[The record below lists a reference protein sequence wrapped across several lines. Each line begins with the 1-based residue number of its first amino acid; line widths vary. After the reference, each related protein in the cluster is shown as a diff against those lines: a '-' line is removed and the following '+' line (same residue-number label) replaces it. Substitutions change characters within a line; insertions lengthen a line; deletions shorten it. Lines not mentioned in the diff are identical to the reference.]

1 MRVNID
7 LSSIQ
12 AKDTIIAANNRQA
25 LAIKKSIPLS
35 SGTSKMPKIFSYQSW
50 IEKFWRSHKP
60 TKEYRLLSQLELRFL
75 LKKFCKESSAKNPET
90 FIEELIK
97 CYRLCKSYGIP
108 MAEIK
113 TFPSTT
119 SKLYAELIDRYEK
132 FKNDNKCI
140 DQTDIFSLSLPNLKN
155 DHDNEKRYYH
165 YGFNEPNPE
174 QKELFKVLECSP
186 LANRQIKSH
195 SQNYSFID
203 QESELMTIAKWAK
216 EINTNNPEKKIGIVI
231 PNLNDLQHIVRAS
244 FDLEFSSLL
253 IETHQKPYNISLGI
267 PLSNYPLINNLFSI
281 MRLSSQLI
289 NGRVEHEL
297 LIQVVTSPYI
307 KGARNEQNNR
317 ALLVNK
323 ILKIGFKE
331 SKAKKIIELCSDSSL
346 LKEIFISIST
356 LECAKKST
364 LEDSLDLINSILM
377 LWGFASDRGLSSS
390 EYQVFEKYQME
401 SLILNK
407 MSIFHKK
414 LSLEDVLEILTAH
427 MNAVIFQP
435 QSGPANIHILGSLEA
450 EGLFFDYAWVS
461 SMTNDF
467 LPGKIKMPLFIP
479 PKTSIEYALP
489 STSFT
494 LITKE
499 SDTTLNNLLN
509 LSSHLVISYSK
520 TSNNRDE
527 LPTPYINFEDYPD
540 TIAHETLPKE
550 MELIEDW
557 IAPEID
563 NFEINKGVNTLQDQ
577 MSCSFKGF
585 VNRLNIQE
593 FNEPQIGLSRLEQ
606 GNLVHKILESFF
618 NEIST
623 SSILKNLTEDKLQDQ
638 INKHIGSAI
647 QLISQSNFKSIEK
660 ERLTKIINEYIKLEK
675 NRKNFQVIKTESES
689 KVDVNGLK
697 FSTRID
703 RMDQMEDGTKL
714 IIDYKTGQNVN
725 LSQLIGDPLDQ
736 AQLPIY
742 AITNPV
748 DGIAF
753 ATVNSKDCQFK
764 AITKNKD
771 DLPITQQAI
780 KRMPEWNEQVSKWKL
795 ELNSA
800 SQKFQEGV
808 AEVLPTSNACDYCD
822 FDLLCRFEKSG
833 NNR

>member
-540 TIAHETLPKE
+540 TIAHETLPKRNG
-550 MELIEDW
+550 
-557 IAPEID
+557 ID
-563 NFEINKGVNTLQDQ
+563 
-577 MSCSFKGF
+577 
-585 VNRLNIQE
+585 
-593 FNEPQIGLSRLEQ
+593 
-606 GNLVHKILESFF
+606 
-618 NEIST
+618 
-623 SSILKNLTEDKLQDQ
+623 
-638 INKHIGSAI
+638 
-647 QLISQSNFKSIEK
+647 
-660 ERLTKIINEYIKLEK
+660 
-675 NRKNFQVIKTESES
+675 
-689 KVDVNGLK
+689 
-697 FSTRID
+697 
-703 RMDQMEDGTKL
+703 
-714 IIDYKTGQNVN
+714 
-725 LSQLIGDPLDQ
+725 
-736 AQLPIY
+736 
-742 AITNPV
+742 
-748 DGIAF
+748 
-753 ATVNSKDCQFK
+753 
-764 AITKNKD
+764 
-771 DLPITQQAI
+771 
-780 KRMPEWNEQVSKWKL
+780 
-795 ELNSA
+795 
-800 SQKFQEGV
+800 
-808 AEVLPTSNACDYCD
+808 
-822 FDLLCRFEKSG
+822 
-833 NNR
+833 

>member
-186 LANRQIKSH
+186 LANWQIKSH

-267 PLSNYPLINNLFSI
+267 TLSNYPLINNLFSI

-377 LWGFASDRGLSSS
+377 LWGFTSDRGLSSS

-450 EGLFFDYAWVS
+450 
-461 SMTNDF
+461 
-467 LPGKIKMPLFIP
+467 
-479 PKTSIEYALP
+479 
-489 STSFT
+489 
-494 LITKE
+494 
-499 SDTTLNNLLN
+499 
-509 LSSHLVISYSK
+509 
-520 TSNNRDE
+520 
-527 LPTPYINFEDYPD
+527 
-540 TIAHETLPKE
+540 
-550 MELIEDW
+550 
-557 IAPEID
+557 
-563 NFEINKGVNTLQDQ
+563 
-577 MSCSFKGF
+577 
-585 VNRLNIQE
+585 
-593 FNEPQIGLSRLEQ
+593 
-606 GNLVHKILESFF
+606 
-618 NEIST
+618 
-623 SSILKNLTEDKLQDQ
+623 
-638 INKHIGSAI
+638 
-647 QLISQSNFKSIEK
+647 
-660 ERLTKIINEYIKLEK
+660 
-675 NRKNFQVIKTESES
+675 
-689 KVDVNGLK
+689 
-697 FSTRID
+697 
-703 RMDQMEDGTKL
+703 
-714 IIDYKTGQNVN
+714 
-725 LSQLIGDPLDQ
+725 
-736 AQLPIY
+736 
-742 AITNPV
+742 
-748 DGIAF
+748 
-753 ATVNSKDCQFK
+753 
-764 AITKNKD
+764 
-771 DLPITQQAI
+771 
-780 KRMPEWNEQVSKWKL
+780 
-795 ELNSA
+795 
-800 SQKFQEGV
+800 
-808 AEVLPTSNACDYCD
+808 
-822 FDLLCRFEKSG
+822 
-833 NNR
+833 